1 MSNYKIIETVGD
13 ASSIVETDDVE
24 FAKWYLTLSVN
35 IDVEEIVDALNDA
48 AKDGHKLKI
57 N

>member
-1 MSNYKIIETVGD
+1 MSNYKITETVGD

-24 FAKWYLTLSVN
+24 FAKWYLTLNNN
-35 IDVEEIVDALNDA
+35 IVVEEIVDALNDA